1 MATVPPIVRRLSAA
15 LSAAALTWLV
25 IRIPG
30 EYVYASVWLMPTVAA
45 FFACATGFVMM
56 CCGMGHRMALAGKT
70 SGPAQRP
77 SDDLRVAGVF
87 YFVGKVCIGT
97 GVLSALIQIFSR
109 PTHCSWELPFAM
121 GVGVLVGVKVLGK
134 MPARRVEAGPRPF
147 SGFTV
152 G

>member
-56 CCGMGHRMALAGKT
+56 CRGMGHRMALAGKT

-87 YFVGKVCIGT
+87 YFVGKVCIEGT
-97 GVLSALIQIFSR
+97 GTSSSALIQIFSR

-134 MPARRVEAGPRPF
+134 NARPAR
-147 SGFTV
+147 
-152 G
+152 

>member
-56 CCGMGHRMALAGKT
+56 CRGMA
-70 SGPAQRP
+70 
-77 SDDLRVAGVF
+77 
-87 YFVGKVCIGT
+87 
-97 GVLSALIQIFSR
+97 
-109 PTHCSWELPFAM
+109 
-121 GVGVLVGVKVLGK
+121 
-134 MPARRVEAGPRPF
+134 
-147 SGFTV
+147 
-152 G
+152 